1 MLKRLSGMKLHHLM
15 VNNEATVALT
25 WSGQAADMMWEN
37 EELDFAV
44 PKEGSNL
51 MV

>member
-1 MLKRLSGMKLHHLM
+1 MI
-15 VNNEATVALT
+15 NNEATVALT

-44 PKEGSNL
+44 PRRRFKF
-51 MV
+51 MVR